1 MAEITVRQLE
11 YFLAVVDHGSISA
24 SARHLHVSQAA
35 VSMAIQQL
43 EKSLNASLMTRS
55 PSRRATP
62 TAAGEALIPCA
73 RIAMRAIHEAAEAV
87 HDDRESMRGTL
98 RVAVTP
104 TISPHVVPPLISHF
118 QENFPE
124 VVIDLTEHDQH
135 TIQDMVRKG
144 QTDLGIVYLLS
155 LQPDLPYVT
164 LETVRQHVVIPTHHR
179 LADRSSIHL
188 EEIIDEPLIPV
199 NIAPSIERITDSIRS
214 LGLRPMIKWPS
225 QNYETVRSM
234 VSHGLGWSYFNLV
247 PRSTTTYDG
256 GMLRYVPI
264 ADPMPRNEIL
274 GVTQPGVPLNTK
286 VSEAIRFIQDRADS
300 PPRPSEQN

>member
-24 SARHLHVSQAA
+24 SARQLHVSQAA

-62 TAAGEALIPCA
+62 TAAGAALVPRA
-73 RIAMRAIHEAAEAV
+73 RIALRAIQEAAEAV

-98 RVAVTP
+98 RVAVTS
-104 TISPHVVPPLISHF
+104 TISPHVIPPLIKHF
-118 QENFPE
+118 QTHFPD
-124 VVIDLTEHDQH
+124 VFIDVSEQDQD

-155 LQPDLPYVT
+155 LQPDLPHVT
-164 LETVRQHVVIPTHHR
+164 LETVRQHVVIPSSHR
-179 LADRSSIHL
+179 LANRTSIHL
-188 EEIIDEPLIPV
+188 QEIIDEPLIPV
-199 NIAPSIERITDSIRS
+199 NVPPSIERITGSIRA
-214 LGLRPMIKWPS
+214 LGLRPLMRWPS

-247 PRSTTTYDG
+247 PQSTVTYDG
-256 GMLRYVPI
+256 GSLKYIPI
-264 ADPMPRNEIL
+264 ADPMPKNEIL
-274 GVTQPGVPLNTK
+274 GITQPGVELNSK
-286 VSEAIRFIQDRADS
+286 VSTAIGFIQDNAIS
-300 PPRPSEQN
+300 VQEQST

>member
-43 EKSLNASLMTRS
+43 EKSLNARLMTRS
-55 PSRRATP
+55 PSRRAVP
-62 TAAGEALIPCA
+62 TAAGESLIPRA
-73 RIAMRAIHEAAEAV
+73 RIAMRAIQEAADAV

-98 RVAVTP
+98 RVAVTS
-104 TISPHVVPPLISHF
+104 TISPHVIPPLIKDF
-118 QENFPE
+118 QTEFPD
-124 VVIDLTEHDQH
+124 VFIDVTEHDQDA
-135 TIQDMVRKG
+135 IQDMVRKG

-155 LQPDLPYVT
+155 LQPDLPHVT
-164 LETVRQHVVIPTHHR
+164 LETVRQHVVIPSSHR
-179 LADRSSIHL
+179 LANRSSIHL

-199 NIAPSIERITDSIRS
+199 NVPPSIERITDSIRS
-214 LGLRPMIKWPS
+214 LGLHPTMRWPS

-247 PRSTTTYDG
+247 PQSTVTYDG
-256 GMLRYVPI
+256 GMLKYIPI
-264 ADPMPRNEIL
+264 ADPMPKNEIL
-274 GVTQPGVPLNTK
+274 GITQPGVERNTK
-286 VSEAIRFIQDRADS
+286 VSAAIRFLQERAES
-300 PPRPSEQN
+300 RRNGAR